1 MNKRQ
6 IIASLNNIANELDF
20 NNLYKEANTI
30 TTVMIKL
37 AEDEYTRFPE
47 EIKRTEED
55 RLLMEPV
62 ENKMNFPQNYKRSTE
77 YSENFIKTLN
87 SMLEGIRSSNRKKY
101 VLSLM
106 PRYFNFNTSTRENF
120 ESSMIYE
127 EYGDTILEIISFIKQ
142 FSKENDISVFEL
154 LPIIDMMSEGI
165 SE

>member
-1 MNKRQ
+1 
-6 IIASLNNIANELDF
+6 
-20 NNLYKEANTI
+20 
-30 TTVMIKL
+30 
-37 AEDEYTRFPE
+37 
-47 EIKRTEED
+47 
-55 RLLMEPV
+55 
-62 ENKMNFPQNYKRSTE
+62 
-77 YSENFIKTLN
+77 
-87 SMLEGIRSSNRKKY
+87 MLEGIRSSNRKKY